1 MADGFTESPSKDT
14 FFVEV
19 LLVSLFTG
27 IFFNDHLLFLL
38 YEKSSLRLNKVS
50 KSIMTKEC
58 FLNHNWKMQWLTSE
72 PLMTVISV
80 TGD

>member
-58 FLNHNWKMQWLTSE
+58 FLNHN
-72 PLMTVISV
+72 
-80 TGD
+80 